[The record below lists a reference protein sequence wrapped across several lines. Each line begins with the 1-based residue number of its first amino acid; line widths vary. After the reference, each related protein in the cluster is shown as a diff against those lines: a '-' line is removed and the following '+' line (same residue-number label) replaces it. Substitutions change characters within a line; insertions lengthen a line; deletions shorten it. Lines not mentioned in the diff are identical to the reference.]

1 MNRKWTAALVLAA
14 VFFAGA
20 AGTLGVLRIVE
31 HRGDDYGRYFS
42 RSGPRDFPGGRPP
55 GERFRP
61 GGPRGSRDERP
72 WPELARLRVTERLA
86 GALDLTEDQIAGIRD
101 AMERYQ
107 ADAQRV
113 WDDVL
118 PVLSAQRDSL
128 DAEFERILTPEQLR
142 RFSWFLDADHE
153 RGLRYRDRGRG
164 RR

>member
-42 RSGPRDFPGGRPP
+42 RNGPRDFQGGRPP

-61 GGPRGSRDERP
+61 GGPGGGRDERP
-72 WPELARLRVTERLA
+72 WSEIARLRVTERLA
-86 GALDLTEDQIAGIRD
+86 RTLELTDDQIAGIRD

-107 ADAQRV
+107 ADAQGV

-128 DAEFERILTPEQLR
+128 DAEFGRILTPEQLR
-142 RFSWFLDADHE
+142 RFNRFLNDDRE